1 MPEKQPKKRCFVI
14 MPFSETTPEHTEA
27 YWTEHFEVF
36 LKPLIEEHPELGV
49 HRSEP
54 IRTDIVKQIISD
66 LLTCD
71 VVVADL
77 TDYNPNV
84 FWELGIRQSFKSGT
98 ITIAQNNTRL
108 PFDIDKK
115 GTQFYYPNN
124 HTKME
129 HFRKNFKEAIM
140 DCLDHPEKCDSPI
153 LESVTGRGTI
163 FQMFQHDETVRR
175 LEALLS
181 ECDSNIKL
189 FNSYIEKSTENQKLI
204 SRKEARFYTQRLRT
218 LALELLIS
226 NRYIEVPPTFYQIAE
241 ALHSNIIAI
250 NEQLSTW
257 KIDSENI
264 EKWILGEELRWNS
277 YIEFRKVIKDSY
289 DKTASK

>member
-163 FQMFQHDETVRR
+163 FQMFQHGIHISMMYQN
-175 LEALLS
+175 ACLLS
-181 ECDSNIKL
+181 IQKQSEAHFMMMIFFRL
-189 FNSYIEKSTENQKLI
+189 VFQLQSTNCLP
-204 SRKEARFYTQRLRT
+204 F
-218 LALELLIS
+218 
-226 NRYIEVPPTFYQIAE
+226 
-241 ALHSNIIAI
+241 
-250 NEQLSTW
+250 ST
-257 KIDSENI
+257 
-264 EKWILGEELRWNS
+264 
-277 YIEFRKVIKDSY
+277 
-289 DKTASK
+289 